1 MTDQAQTTVERV
13 LLQRR
18 LRYLGQ
24 MLAWAA
30 AMIVGAFLVVALLIL
45 IQGRYPET
53 RRADAI
59 VVLLHQCEL
68 LDDTEQAPE
77 APCGVQELEYAL
89 NLYRRAYA
97 SHIVLVDAEAAP
109 AYNYM
114 LERGFPEQSLLQEDQ
129 FDSRIQQFDHLANE
143 MRTHGMSSLLVVGH
157 PHEIL
162 LALKM
167 TRDLGLQ
174 SYGEPLPPVSR
185 FDLTLLFQESYHYWR
200 YVLFGS

>member
-18 LRYLGQ
+18 LRYLGR
-24 MLAWAA
+24 MLAWVGVVIA
-30 AMIVGAFLVVALLIL
+30 GAFVIVALLIL
-45 IQGRYPET
+45 VQGRYPET

-59 VVLLHQCEL
+59 VVLLHQCKRLE
-68 LDDTEQAPE
+68 EPQAAAE
-77 APCGVQELEYAL
+77 VPCGAQELEYAL

-109 AYNYM
+109 AYAYM

-129 FDSRIQQFDHLANE
+129 YDSRIQQFDHLADQ

-185 FDLTLLFQESYHYWR
+185 LDLALLFQESYRYWR
-200 YVLFGS
+200 YVLFGL